1 MSRTAGLL
9 AFLAILIAATPAAAS
24 PPDEVNRG
32 TISGVVVD
40 TETGETLPGA
50 TVRLLE
56 AGRGRAADSV
66 GRFSF
71 ADVPPRSYTLAVQHI
86 GYAPAEQTVRL
97 AEGDSVFVR
106 ITLRPSALE
115 MPAVVITGT
124 GRERGAAETYRPT
137 AVLSGTELQRQ
148 LESSLAGTIEHL
160 PGIAM
165 QYNGPAASQPVIR
178 GLGGDRV
185 LMLEDGQRTG
195 DLVATGADHAV
206 MIDPVSAERIE
217 VVRGPAGLLYGSNA
231 LGGVVNVVR
240 HEIPRSHPDRLTGT
254 FSASG
259 ESVMRGAAGHMNATL
274 PVGTFAV
281 RAELTGRLTG
291 DVRTPLGVM
300 PRSNQESY
308 AAGAGVSMIR
318 PWGFVGA
325 SYREQGFN
333 YGVPGEFNGELI
345 PGAHTGGVDIE
356 THRRVGRAAGALYTG
371 LGPLRTLEF
380 DGVVNHYRHDEI
392 EGVLA
397 GRRIIGTSF
406 DNLSGSLNLVARHEH
421 ENGTLRN
428 EGAFGLFGTARDLIA
443 GGSYTG
449 TRSARE
455 VGLAGYVYEEFGFD
469 LFRVQAGLRY
479 DWRRVSP
486 RDTRPIQIGD
496 RVIPVGDRDF
506 HAISGSLA
514 GIMEVADGLA
524 GGISLTRSFRSPAIE
539 ELYSSG
545 PHLADFSYDIGDPNL
560 ETEIGYGADVFIRVD
575 RQRLNAEFATFFN
588 RIHNFIYYRPTG
600 DIDPRLGRFPVFQAS
615 ADDADFL
622 GAEGRVKWEFS
633 RRLVADITASYV
645 RATRLEEGDPLPNI
659 PALSVRSMLRYETR
673 RYFSTVSLR
682 ASADQERVPR
692 AIASPVEPGERIFP
706 QRPTD
711 GYLLFDAGAG
721 MRFFPGAS
729 VHTVSLHVANLTNE
743 VWRDHLSRVKDVAP
757 MPGRN
762 VRLTYRVQF

>member
-1 MSRTAGLL
+1 MAGWLVLL
-9 AFLAILIAATPAAAS
+9 AIFIAATPAAAS
-24 PPDEVNRG
+24 NPDEVNRG

-40 TETGETLPGA
+40 AETGETLPGA

-56 AGRGRAADSV
+56 AGRGRAADSA

-71 ADVPPRSYTLAVQHI
+71 TDVLPRTYTLAVQHI
-86 GYAPAEQTVRL
+86 GYAPSERTVRL
-97 AEGDSVFVR
+97 AEGDSVFVNV
-106 ITLRPSALE
+106 TLRPSALE

-137 AVLSGTELQRQ
+137 AVLAGAELQRQ

-231 LGGVVNVVR
+231 LGGVINVVR

-259 ESVMRGAAGHMNATL
+259 ETVMRGAAGHVNATL

-281 RAELTGRLTG
+281 RGELTGRLTG

-300 PRSNQESY
+300 PRSDQESY
-308 AAGAGVSMIR
+308 AAGAGISMIR

-325 SYREQGFN
+325 SYREQGLD
-333 YGVPGEFNGELI
+333 YGVPGEFNGEAI

-356 THRRVGRAAGALYTG
+356 THRRVGRVAGALYTG
-371 LGPLRTLEF
+371 VGPLRTVEF
-380 DGVVNHYRHDEI
+380 DGVVNHYRHEEI

-406 DNLSGSLNLVARHEH
+406 DNLSGSVNLVARHEH

-428 EGAFGLFGTARDLIA
+428 EGAFGLFVTARDLIA
-443 GGSYTG
+443 GGNFTG
-449 TRSARE
+449 TRSAQE
-455 VGLAGYVYEEFGFD
+455 SGLAGYVYEEFGFEP
-469 LFRVQAGLRY
+469 FRVQAGVRY
-479 DWRRVSP
+479 DWRKVSP
-486 RDTRPIQIGD
+486 RNTRPIQ
-496 RVIPVGDRDF
+496 VGDRIIQVGDRSF
-506 HAISGSLA
+506 HAVSGSLA
-514 GIMEVADGLA
+514 GIMEVADGIA
-524 GGISLTRSFRSPAIE
+524 VGISLTRSFRSPAIE
-539 ELYSSG
+539 ELYSAG
-545 PHLADFSYDIGDPNL
+545 PHLADFSFDIGDPDL
-560 ETEIGYGADVFIRVD
+560 DSEVGYGADLFVRVD
-575 RQRLNAEFATFFN
+575 RRRLNAEFATFFN

-600 DIDPRLGRFPVFQAS
+600 DIDPRLGRFPVFQAT

-633 RRLVADITASYV
+633 RRLVADVTASYV

-659 PALSVRSMLRYETR
+659 PPLSGRAMLRYER
-673 RYFSTVSLR
+673 RRFFSTASVR
-682 ASADQERVPR
+682 VSADQERVPR
-692 AIASPVEPGERIFP
+692 SIASPLDPGERILP

-711 GYLLFDAGAG
+711 GFLLLDAGSG
-721 MRFFPGAS
+721 MRFFSGAA
-729 VHTVSLHVANLTNE
+729 VHTVSLRIANLTNA
-743 VWRDHLSRVKDVAP
+743 VWRDHLSRIKDVAP

-762 VRLTYRVQF
+762 VQLTYRVQF